1 METVLRIFIVYI
13 FVMLGLKMLGKREFG
28 ELAPF
33 DLVVLLLIPD
43 ILSQSMVRNDFSIT
57 NSLVGVSTLLCLVF
71 FTSIISYRFK
81 PVSKAITGVPKV
93 LVRHGSIVQH
103 NLDRERV
110 PPDEILDA
118 MHQVGLYRLDQVMW
132 AILETNGKVS
142 IIPWQPGTTLRQQ
155 DETKV

>member
-1 METVLRIFIVYI
+1 METVLRIFIVYL
-13 FVMLGLKMLGKREFG
+13 FVMLGLRMLGKREFG

-43 ILSQSMVRNDFSIT
+43 ILSQSMVRNDFSMT

-81 PVSKAITGVPKV
+81 PVSKAISGVPTV

-103 NLDRERV
+103 SLDRERV

-142 IIPWQPGTTLRQQ
+142 IIPWQPGTTLPQQ